1 MDGVVGTR
9 RGHAAGTV
17 ASGKAAGRLLSAAR
31 PARTVRRQ
39 PSVPVEPHGLPAEI
53 QRNRIVSAVIRSI
66 DEVGY
71 ANASVAHITSRAR
84 ISRRTFYE
92 LFADRDAC
100 LLAAFEDV
108 LALIERDL
116 AAVELDGLAWRERVR
131 GGLWTIL
138 SFLQREPAMANVCVV
153 YSLQGDAKLL
163 ARREALLERL
173 AAILDEGRA
182 LKGTP
187 HDGGQASERSA
198 KAAQATPLTAE
209 ALVGAA
215 LSVVHTRLV
224 RGEHRPLTE
233 LQGELMSLIV
243 LPYLGGAAAKRER
256 SRPAPVPLSGQ
267 SGNGAGGE
275 RSAGDPFAG
284 LEMRLTYR
292 TLRVMECV
300 AANPG
305 ASNRQVGI
313 DAGVPDQGQISKLLA
328 RLERLGLLTNTGRS
342 RPKGEANA
350 WELTARGLQVTQTLR
365 SQAGTPHDGGPPMA
379 GGKQADVNAGNDGA
393 IATASSKPQGESK
406 R

>member
-1 MDGVVGTR
+1 MSSVVGTR

-66 DEVGY
+66 DEVGF

-138 SFLQREPAMANVCVV
+138 SFLQREPAMANVCVLH
-153 YSLQGDAKLL
+153 SLQGDARLL
-163 ARREALLERL
+163 ARREVLLRL
-173 AAILDEGRA
+173 AAILDEGRT

-198 KAAQATPLTAE
+198 KAVQATPLTAE

-256 SRPAPVPLSGQ
+256 SRPAPAPLSGP

-275 RSAGDPFAG
+275 RPAGDPFAG

-365 SQAGTPHDGGPPMA
+365 SQAGTPHSGGH
-379 GGKQADVNAGNDGA
+379 ADVNAGHDGA
-393 IATASSKPQGESK
+393 IATASSKPEGESK